1 MGKLLIFK
9 MDYVLYFICWVMGG
23 YFLEVFIVLI
33 YFCVIF
39 VEDID
44 LGVVLGWMI
53 LKWIFYLLF
62 IR

>member
-53 LKWIFYLLF
+53 LK
-62 IR
+62 